1 MANDPRYTPYK
12 ALNWI
17 TPSAMERSGMIP
29 QPSYVNPS
37 LATSHY
43 QPWINRVPPAS
54 PQLMGPYDPD
64 DPNSFGKRMSLRQKR
79 ARRAMRQRLTCSSS
93 TKTMTK
99 KQKKMR
105 RSYRKMKSYMKNC

>member
-1 MANDPRYTPYK
+1 MYNPTAIKNMSMANDPRYTPYK
-12 ALNWI
+12 ASNWI
-17 TPSAMERSGMIP
+17 TPSAM
-29 QPSYVNPS
+29 
-37 LATSHY
+37 
-43 QPWINRVPPAS
+43 
-54 PQLMGPYDPD
+54 

-79 ARRAMRQRLTCSSS
+79 ARRAMRQSLACSSN